1 MINAF
6 KLIVL
11 ITIIFL
17 IGGCTDQDNT
27 HLDLQSKRLMDFYPG
42 DISKVNQIEIRS
54 GSTGELVTITDIQQ
68 IQDWISRVESIEF
81 IPESN
86 QEDKK
91 GYLFFVDLFEGNE
104 RKLRFSPGD
113 VEGNFYIYNEK
124 LESEIQNLFKSNR

>member
-6 KLIVL
+6 KLTVL
-11 ITIIFL
+11 ITIFFL
-17 IGGCTDQDNT
+17 IGGCADQETT

-68 IQDWISRVESIEF
+68 VQDWISKVESIEF

-86 QEDKK
+86 QEEKK
-91 GYLFFVDLFEGNE
+91 GYLFFVDLFEDNK

-113 VEGNFYIYNEK
+113 VEGYYYIYNKELEK
-124 LESEIQNLFKSNR
+124 EIDELFKGK

>member
-1 MINAF
+1 MINAL
-6 KLIVL
+6 KLIAL
-11 ITIIFL
+11 IIVVFL
-17 IGGCTDQDNT
+17 IGGCTDQET
-27 HLDLQSKRLMDFYPG
+27 IHLDLQSKRLMDFYPG

-113 VEGNFYIYNEK
+113 VEGQYYIYNKELEK
-124 LESEIQNLFKSNR
+124 EIVELFKSK

>member
-6 KLIVL
+6 KLVVML
-11 ITIIFL
+11 TIFFL
-17 IGGCTDQDNT
+17 IGGCTDQETT
-27 HLDLQSKRLMDFYPG
+27 HLNLQYKRLMDFYPG

-68 IQDWISRVESIEF
+68 VQDWISRVESIEF

-86 QEDKK
+86 QEEKK

-113 VEGNFYIYNEK
+113 VEGHYYFYNKELEK
-124 LESEIQNLFKSNR
+124 EIDELFKSK

>member
-11 ITIIFL
+11 LTISFL
-17 IGGCTDQDNT
+17 IGGCIDQETT

-54 GSTGELVTITDIQQ
+54 GSTGELVTITDLQQ
-68 IQDWISRVESIEF
+68 VQGWISRVESIEF

-86 QEDKK
+86 LEEKK

-113 VEGNFYIYNEK
+113 VEGQYYIYNKELEK
-124 LESEIQNLFKSNR
+124 EIVELFKSK